1 MLANAKPVCFVLAA
15 DLPKARAFYTGTLG
29 LTESGEDPFAVSY
42 DLAGT
47 LLRLTK
53 VEGHTPGPHTVLGW
67 QIDDIEAAI
76 DALVAKG
83 VIFAV
88 YEGFGQDARGV
99 STHPGSGAKIAW
111 FHDPEGNNLS
121 LTQAPRG

>member
-53 VEGHTPGPHTVLGW
+53 VEVHTPGPHTVLGW

-99 STHPGSGAKIAW
+99 WTHPGSGAKIAW